1 MDPLKVQ
8 RLADFDARHTDYR
21 MARFLSTRAYEK
33 ALGGGESPSSTGSP
47 EDWKLWEE
55 AISAE
60 LEAFVDLKEAWE
72 ALRRNEPWRAP

>member
-21 MARFLSTRAYEK
+21 KARLLATRAYEK
-33 ALGGGESPSSTGSP
+33 TLGGGDSPAKAGSP
-47 EDWKLWEE
+47 EDWKAWEE

-60 LEAFVDLKEAWE
+60 LEAFVDLKETWE
-72 ALRRNEPWRAP
+72 ALRRNEPWSAP